1 MSKKNKGN
9 GLMADMSVRKKIGVI
24 VTLMVFLMVGVAGTA
39 AYQMFRVGQEITGIA
54 ERDVPM
60 IEILSK
66 VTTHQIEQ
74 AVLLERA
81 LRYGEDAAHL
91 TSAKE
96 KFSKTTD
103 GFRALGDKVTAE
115 IEEGVKIAET
125 ALQTAETAYEKEEF
139 EKMLTGLTAVKT
151 LHASFDKHA
160 YEIFDL
166 FLAGNASKA
175 YSLEPAIEEEEKKL
189 VTSLEE
195 LLFEIESFTVKAAKA
210 AEAHEKDA
218 LWLLIGITVAG
229 AIIGQIGAQFFANRY
244 VVKPLVRVVG
254 ALDTLASGD
263 TSVELEVR
271 SRDEIGRVIEA
282 YKSLREVTIEA
293 QQASAERQ
301 KLRDQADAQRKEDM
315 AALADDLEGSI
326 KDVVEHVVNT
336 AGGLQK
342 SVQSMSATTDQT
354 TKQAS
359 AVAAASE
366 EATSNVQTVAGAA
379 EELGTSIKEI
389 SRQIDD
395 ADRKVQSAVTKSSGA
410 TKTVENLSQAAARI
424 GEVIDLINDIAAQT
438 NLLALNATIEAA
450 RAGEA
455 GKGFAVVATEVKSL
469 ASQTATATEEIAQQI
484 GNVQSVVKETSEA
497 ISQIQHEIED
507 VSVVA
512 SSVAEAVTQQD
523 AATGEIAS
531 NVQQAAQ
538 GTQEVST
545 NILGVN
551 QATEETGRAADSVLS
566 ASNELTSQ
574 ADTLRETVN
583 NFLKNLRAA

>member
-1 MSKKNKGN
+1 MQ
-9 GLMADMSVRKKIGVI
+9 L
-24 VTLMVFLMVGVAGTA
+24 
-39 AYQMFRVGQEITGIA
+39 
-54 ERDVPM
+54 
-60 IEILSK
+60 
-66 VTTHQIEQ
+66 
-74 AVLLERA
+74 
-81 LRYGEDAAHL
+81 
-91 TSAKE
+91 
-96 KFSKTTD
+96 
-103 GFRALGDKVTAE
+103 
-115 IEEGVKIAET
+115 
-125 ALQTAETAYEKEEF
+125 
-139 EKMLTGLTAVKT
+139 
-151 LHASFDKHA
+151 
-160 YEIFDL
+160 
-166 FLAGNASKA
+166 
-175 YSLEPAIEEEEKKL
+175 
-189 VTSLEE
+189 
-195 LLFEIESFTVKAAKA
+195 
-210 AEAHEKDA
+210 
-218 LWLLIGITVAG
+218 
-229 AIIGQIGAQFFANRY
+229 FANRY

-263 TSVELEVR
+263 TSVELEVQ
-271 SRDEIGRVIEA
+271 SRDRIGRVIEA
-282 YKSLREVTIEA
+282 YKSLRDVTIEA
-293 QQASAERQ
+293 QQVSAERQ

-315 AALADDLEGSI
+315 AALADNLECSI
-326 KDVVEHVVNT
+326 KGVVEHVVNT
-336 AGGLQK
+336 ASGLQK
-342 SVQSMSATTDQT
+342 SVQSISATTDQT

-379 EELGTSIKEI
+379 EELGASIKEI

-395 ADRKVQSAVTKSSGA
+395 ADRKVQIAVTKSSGA
-410 TKTVENLSQAAARI
+410 RKTVENLSQAAARI

-455 GKGFAVVATEVKSL
+455 GKCFAVVATEVKSL

-484 GNVQSVVKETSEA
+484 GNVQSVVKEKSEA

-538 GTQEVST
+538 GTQEVSSNT
-545 NILGVN
+545 LGVN